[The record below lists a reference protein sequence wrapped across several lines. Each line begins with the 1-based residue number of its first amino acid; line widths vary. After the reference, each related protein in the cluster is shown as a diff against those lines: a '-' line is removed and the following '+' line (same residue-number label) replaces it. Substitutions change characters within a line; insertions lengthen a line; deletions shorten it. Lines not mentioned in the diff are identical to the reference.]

1 MERVGVGEVEVKH
14 SAART
19 QVPVPGPDR
28 RAEIAV
34 DRYRQIVFPNR
45 LREMRHR
52 HARLALLQFAALI
65 PQISYIRLS
74 KIERGE
80 VYPRAD
86 ELVRIAGALG
96 IAPRALLIDIDAPT
110 FDMDAWFAPFAEGA
124 AFDDEH
130 EARFAL
136 LLAAAIRARRSA
148 DPTLTAAT
156 LDARYGIPPVIL
168 SRLENALKGLS
179 RWNSQ
184 TVTALCA
191 LFDTPDAAALRAH
204 VVALYDQGALD
215 PFLAAIPGA
224 AQRRARTR
232 QRIASLEAEL
242 ADVRPAALAALPD
255 RPDAPAAPRQI
266 PAYGAP
272 LGAGRIAKTRCGSV
286 EAPALAGP
294 RAFAVRT
301 GAATLGGGLPGQAT
315 VIVDPD
321 RYPQPGGLALLRETD
336 EAGIESYRLLSV
348 AVDRSGLLQGYSLNP
363 AHEVALDPLPPG
375 DVAAVVAAYFA

>member
-14 SAART
+14 SAARREAS
-19 QVPVPGPDR
+19 VPGPDR

-34 DRYRQIVFPNR
+34 DCYRQIVFPNR

-52 HARLALLQFAALI
+52 HASLSLLQFAALI

-124 AFDDEH
+124 ASDDEH

-148 DPTLTAAT
+148 DATLTAAT

-204 VVALYDQGALD
+204 VGALHDQGALD

-224 AQRRARTR
+224 PQRRARTR
-232 QRIASLEAEL
+232 QRIAALEAEL
-242 ADVRPAALAALPD
+242 ADVRPVALAASD

-286 EAPALAGP
+286 DAPALAGP

-321 RYPQPGGLALLRETD
+321 RHPQPGGLALVRETD

>member
-19 QVPVPGPDR
+19 QVPVPAPDR
-28 RAEIAV
+28 RAVIAV

-86 ELVRIAGALG
+86 EIVRIAGALG

-110 FDMDAWFAPFAEGA
+110 FDMDVWFAPFAEGA
-124 AFDDEH
+124 ASDDEH

-148 DPTLTAAT
+148 DATLTAAT

-179 RWNSQ
+179 RWNPQ

-204 VVALYDQGALD
+204 VVALHDQGALD
-215 PFLAAIPGA
+215 PFLATIPGA

-232 QRIASLEAEL
+232 QRIAALEAEL
-242 ADVRPAALAALPD
+242 ADVPAALAALPD

>member
-14 SAART
+14 SAARREAS
-19 QVPVPGPDR
+19 VPGPDR

-34 DRYRQIVFPNR
+34 DCYRQIVFPNR

-52 HARLALLQFAALI
+52 HASLSLLQFAALI

-124 AFDDEH
+124 ASDDEH

-148 DPTLTAAT
+148 DATLTAAT

-204 VVALYDQGALD
+204 VGALHDQGALD

-224 AQRRARTR
+224 PQRRARTR
-232 QRIASLEAEL
+232 QRIAALEAEL
-242 ADVRPAALAALPD
+242 ADVRPVALAASD

-321 RYPQPGGLALLRETD
+321 RHPQPGGLALVRETD

>member
-14 SAART
+14 SAARREAS
-19 QVPVPGPDR
+19 VPGPDR

-34 DRYRQIVFPNR
+34 DCYRQIVFPNR

-52 HARLALLQFAALI
+52 HASLSLLQFAALI

-124 AFDDEH
+124 ASDDEH

-148 DPTLTAAT
+148 DATLTAAT

-179 RWNSQ
+179 RCNSQ

-204 VVALYDQGALD
+204 VGALHDQGALD

-224 AQRRARTR
+224 PQRRARTR
-232 QRIASLEAEL
+232 QRIAALEAEL
-242 ADVRPAALAALPD
+242 ADVRPVALAASD

-321 RYPQPGGLALLRETD
+321 RHPQPGGLALVRETD

>member
-14 SAART
+14 SAARREAS
-19 QVPVPGPDR
+19 VPGPDR

-34 DRYRQIVFPNR
+34 DCYRQIVFPNR

-52 HARLALLQFAALI
+52 HASLSLLQFAALI

-96 IAPRALLIDIDAPT
+96 IAPRALLIDTDAPT

-124 AFDDEH
+124 ASDDEH

-204 VVALYDQGALD
+204 VGALHDQGALD

-224 AQRRARTR
+224 PQRRARTR
-232 QRIASLEAEL
+232 QRIAALEAEL
-242 ADVRPAALAALPD
+242 ADVRPVALAASD

-321 RYPQPGGLALLRETD
+321 RHPQPGGLALVRETD